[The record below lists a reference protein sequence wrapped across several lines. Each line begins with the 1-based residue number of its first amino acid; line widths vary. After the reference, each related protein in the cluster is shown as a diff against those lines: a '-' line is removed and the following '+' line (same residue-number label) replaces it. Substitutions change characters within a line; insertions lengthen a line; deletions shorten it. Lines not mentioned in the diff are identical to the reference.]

1 MFSENGAALF
11 FLIIALSIPAAILFA
26 MKISTRRLTDFF
38 VVKHRGNRHLICQSI
53 SHSGRKKLK
62 LLRKNR
68 KALDYATFF
77 NRALT
82 LVLERLDTNVTYIA
96 ETHLLGEF
104 SRRKRRGL
112 ISWSDSDVRH
122 LNSRTLF
129 IEIWQFQGLKTALQ
143 KRHQKVPFYRIEFK
157 KLSK

>member
-53 SHSGRKKLK
+53 NHNGRRKLK
-62 LLRKNR
+62 LHRKSCHP
-68 KALDYATFF
+68 LDYAMLF
-77 NRALT
+77 NKELT
-82 LVLERLDTNVTYIA
+82 LALECLDTNVTYIA
-96 ETHLLGEF
+96 NTHLLGEF